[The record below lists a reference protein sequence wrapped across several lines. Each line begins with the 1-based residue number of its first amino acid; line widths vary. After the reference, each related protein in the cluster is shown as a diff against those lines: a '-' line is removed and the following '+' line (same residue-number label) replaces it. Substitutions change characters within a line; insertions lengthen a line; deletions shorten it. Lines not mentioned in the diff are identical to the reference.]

1 LLALPVLP
9 ERPPGVGVV
18 VDADGRL
25 ERLIDAPGLR
35 DVDRFPAVSELL
47 DSSPHVI
54 RASEIDWTDGSQL
67 ESLFESMTESR
78 AELAAVVDDQVRVL
92 GGLTPKSLL
101 RSSSYTA
108 NVDAHDRLQ
117 IAVPIGVNCAAVA
130 RAAALVE
137 AGADALVVDTAHG
150 HQAKM
155 IEVLSAIA
163 DADLGVPIVAGNVVT
178 AEGVSD
184 LVAAGAQI
192 VKVGV
197 GPGA

>member
-1 LLALPVLP
+1 
-9 ERPPGVGVV
+9 
-18 VDADGRL
+18 
-25 ERLIDAPGLR
+25 
-35 DVDRFPAVSELL
+35 
-47 DSSPHVI
+47 
-54 RASEIDWTDGSQL
+54 
-67 ESLFESMTESR
+67 
-78 AELAAVVDDQVRVL
+78 
-92 GGLTPKSLL
+92 
-101 RSSSYTA
+101 RSSIYTA
-108 NVDAHDRLQ
+108 NVDAHDRLK
-117 IAVPIGVNCAAVA
+117 IAVAIGVNGAAVE

-197 GPGA
+197 GPGAMCTTRMMTAVGRPQFS